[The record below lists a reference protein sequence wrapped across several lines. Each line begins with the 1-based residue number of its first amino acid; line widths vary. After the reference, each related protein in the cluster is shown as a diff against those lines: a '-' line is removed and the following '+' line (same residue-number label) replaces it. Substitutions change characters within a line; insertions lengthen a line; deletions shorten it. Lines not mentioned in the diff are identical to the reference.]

1 VSHAGGVVGLSG
13 YSRQVPALAFA
24 GAPRMHAG
32 GWAGLRPDE
41 VPTILQRGE
50 RVLNRRETAQYGA
63 GGGGMSR
70 VRIELGDGLVGS
82 ILDRASSQ
90 SVQIVQGSLQEY
102 DRLVAPRTV
111 ARVSQDP
118 RRRG

>member
-1 VSHAGGVVGLSG
+1 MISWARHACT
-13 YSRQVPALAFA
+13 LAA
-24 GAPRMHAG
+24 GP
-32 GWAGLRPDE
+32 GLRPDE

-50 RVLNRRETAQYGA
+50 RVLNRRDAAQYGSDK
-63 GGGGMSR
+63 GGMSR

-118 RRRG
+118 RRSG

>member
-1 VSHAGGVVGLSG
+1 MISWARHACTLAAGPGYGRTRCRRSFNVESVSSTA
-13 YSRQVPALAFA
+13 AT
-24 GAPRMHAG
+24 
-32 GWAGLRPDE
+32 LRNMAA
-41 VPTILQRGE
+41 IQ
-50 RVLNRRETAQYGA
+50 
-63 GGGGMSR
+63 GGMSR